1 MHNNKVIKPTL
12 SKLISEATKKESLDL
27 RVSMPGRIETYDL
40 STQKATIQPLFSI
53 SYRGNPTV
61 DYDLP
66 IITEVPVQWPSANNG
81 TSFIHLPLKSGDLGM
96 IIFTDRAL
104 DNYLSAVSDNNEKIQ
119 SKRPNKA
126 RYHDLTDGWFIPG
139 VLPFSKSLNN
149 INSND
154 IIIRN
159 SDMIIEVGNDGKIA
173 LKNSQ
178 SDEIMD
184 ILITVLEYIRDG
196 RILTA
201 LGSQSWIAV
210 DYAKINSMITK
221 LITFKKD

>member
-1 MHNNKVIKPTL
+1 MYNKTIIRPTL
-12 SKLISEATKKESLDL
+12 SKLISEATKKESLNL
-27 RVSMPGRIETYDL
+27 KVSMPGRVETYDYL
-40 STQKATIQPLFSI
+40 TQKATIQPLFSI

-66 IITEVPVQWPSANNG
+66 IITEVPVQRDSGNNG
-81 TSFIHLPLKSGDLGM
+81 KSYMHIPIKSGDLGM
-96 IIFTDRAL
+96 LIFTDRAL

-119 SKRPNKA
+119 PKRPEKS
-126 RYHDLTDGWFIPG
+126 RFHDLTDGWFVPG
-139 VLPFSKSLNN
+139 ILPFSKALNI
-149 INSND
+149 INNDD

-159 SDMIIEVGNDGKIA
+159 GDTSIEIGNDGKIA
-173 LKNSQ
+173 FKSQ

-201 LGSQSWIAV
+201 LGSQTWIAV
-210 DYAKINSMITK
+210 DYAKIDEMITR
-221 LITFKKD
+221 LTTFKKD